1 MDCLWLPLSASW
13 TGSGFQMG
21 TRQVSKT
28 GATAAWPLRGVPD
41 PHLDQSSA
49 DVRLLEQEDVIGTVV
64 EPFSAVSG
72 CLEDSWVVGV
82 YFFGKSWLPIW
93 VKGLGTKT

>member
-1 MDCLWLPLSASW
+1 MLDLLARSSANLHVKHVL
-13 TGSGFQMG
+13 Q
-21 TRQVSKT
+21 
-28 GATAAWPLRGVPD
+28 ALHD
-41 PHLDQSSA
+41 LDQSSA

-64 EPFSAVSG
+64 ETFSAVSG

-93 VKGLGTKT
+93 VKGLGTKTSQMISGGAQD